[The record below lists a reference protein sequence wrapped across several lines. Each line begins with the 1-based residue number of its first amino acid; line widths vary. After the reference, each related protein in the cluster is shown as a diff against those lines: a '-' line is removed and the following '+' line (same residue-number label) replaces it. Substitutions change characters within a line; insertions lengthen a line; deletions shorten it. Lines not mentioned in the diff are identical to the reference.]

1 VKETKNSKC
10 SCLLLA
16 NHDIHSVIL
25 VMAVRWM
32 EDGISA
38 ERIGLFHLKIT
49 GPEEFEQVYGPLDK
63 TKRRDV
69 RLI

>member
-1 VKETKNSKC
+1 
-10 SCLLLA
+10 
-16 NHDIHSVIL
+16 
-25 VMAVRWM
+25 MAVRWM

-63 TKRRDV
+63 MKRRDV